1 MAVKININKPYAI
14 LPKIIKGIWIAF
26 ISIVLLMIIY
36 VLSVRINLFNL
47 FGSLPSY
54 KSLENPEA
62 ENDLS
67 SELYS
72 IDGQL
77 LGKYFRYN
85 RTQVT
90 YDDLSPELVQTLLCT
105 EDVRFYEH
113 AGIDLKSLMRVGVKT
128 VILGQ
133 SSSGGGSTITQQ
145 LAKNLFNTREEELHG
160 ALHKLGIS
168 KLNLLI
174 SKTKE
179 WIVAIQLE
187 RSFTK
192 NEIMAM
198 FLNTIFFGQNTYGVE
213 VASKTFFNTT
223 PDSLNYLQSALL
235 VGMLNKPTRYNP
247 ILNPDYAFNKRNQ
260 VLHNLVDYNVITQE
274 FYDSLQAVPLDLDY
288 NPEGHNEGP
297 APYFRSVIRPVL
309 LNWCKENGYD
319 LFESG
324 LRIYTTIDS
333 RMQRYAEQ
341 AMMKHM
347 AYLQELFNAHWED
360 KNPWRDEDGNEIKGF
375 LNSRIKRTEHYRNLV
390 KKYGKRSDSVNI
402 VLNTPYPMTIFSW
415 KGEKDTVM
423 SPMDSLKY
431 FKKFLQAGFMSMD
444 PNTGHIKAWV
454 GGINHKYFKYD
465 HVKQGRRQPGST
477 FKPFVY
483 TVAIDQGY
491 PPCYEVPDA
500 PVYFELPGN
509 QEQRVYAP
517 QNFNRDF
524 TGEKMTIRQGMA
536 RSKNSIT
543 AFMMKQVTPERV
555 VKYAK
560 EMGVESPLDAVPSL
574 CLGTSDVSV
583 YELVGAYSTF
593 VNRGIYTKPYFITRI
608 EDKYG
613 NVLQEFP
620 PETREALSEET
631 AFLMLHMLMGAT
643 QERGG
648 TALGLSREVREGN
661 EIGAKTGTTQNASDG
676 WFMGVTKDLVS
687 GVWVGGDER
696 SIHFRTS
703 ALGQGARMAMPIWDN
718 YMQSVYADKSLDID
732 KGMFSRPIR
741 RLDVELDCDK
751 YQMQGD
757 GEAELDS
764 LNNSSEKIEKEDI
777 F

>member
-1 MAVKININKPYAI
+1 
-14 LPKIIKGIWIAF
+14 
-26 ISIVLLMIIY
+26 
-36 VLSVRINLFNL
+36 
-47 FGSLPSY
+47 
-54 KSLENPEA
+54 
-62 ENDLS
+62 
-67 SELYS
+67 
-72 IDGQL
+72 
-77 LGKYFRYN
+77 
-85 RTQVT
+85 
-90 YDDLSPELVQTLLCT
+90 
-105 EDVRFYEH
+105 
-113 AGIDLKSLMRVGVKT
+113 
-128 VILGQ
+128 
-133 SSSGGGSTITQQ
+133 
-145 LAKNLFNTREEELHG
+145 
-160 ALHKLGIS
+160 
-168 KLNLLI
+168 
-174 SKTKE
+174 
-179 WIVAIQLE
+179 
-187 RSFTK
+187 
-192 NEIMAM
+192 
-198 FLNTIFFGQNTYGVE
+198 
-213 VASKTFFNTT
+213 
-223 PDSLNYLQSALL
+223 
-235 VGMLNKPTRYNP
+235 
-247 ILNPDYAFNKRNQ
+247 
-260 VLHNLVDYNVITQE
+260 
-274 FYDSLQAVPLDLDY
+274 
-288 NPEGHNEGP
+288 
-297 APYFRSVIRPVL
+297 
-309 LNWCKENGYD
+309 
-319 LFESG
+319 
-324 LRIYTTIDS
+324 
-333 RMQRYAEQ
+333 
-341 AMMKHM
+341 
-347 AYLQELFNAHWED
+347 
-360 KNPWRDEDGNEIKGF
+360 
-375 LNSRIKRTEHYRNLV
+375 
-390 KKYGKRSDSVNI
+390 
-402 VLNTPYPMTIFSW
+402 
-415 KGEKDTVM
+415 
-423 SPMDSLKY
+423 
-431 FKKFLQAGFMSMD
+431 
-444 PNTGHIKAWV
+444 
-454 GGINHKYFKYD
+454 
-465 HVKQGRRQPGST
+465 
-477 FKPFVY
+477 VY

-593 VNRGIYTKPYFITRI
+593 VNRGIFTKPYFITRI

-661 EIGAKTGTTQNASDG
+661 EVGAKTGTTQNASDG

-718 YMQSVYADKSLDID
+718 YMQSVYADKSLDIN